1 MSIKTGGRINSTGGV
16 TAPGQDIWG
25 KRSSNVKRLSA
36 EEALNLYNNDD
47 IFALGRLANNVA
59 ETKNGRYVFFIRNIH
74 INPTNICINR
84 CRFCAFSHS
93 KGEEGAFELT
103 IDEILNKIN
112 NYLQKDKNFTE
123 VHIVG
128 GLHPDWRFE
137 YYVDLVSS
145 IKKAFPSLTIKAFT
159 ATEIDHFSRISEL
172 SVEGV
177 LEILKKNGLDI
188 MPGGGAEIFDEEIR
202 ANLCPEKVS
211 SQRWLE
217 IMEMA
222 HRMGIKTNATMLYGH
237 IEKPEHRIDH
247 LLRLRDLQDK
257 TGGFQAFIPLPY
269 QTRDITGNSSAID
282 DLKTI
287 AISRLVL
294 DNFDHIKAYWVM
306 LGERLAQIA
315 LLWGADDLEGTVMEE
330 KISHSAGG
338 TTPQGL
344 MVEDLIDLIKKAGKI
359 PVERDSF
366 YNIKETY

>member
-1 MSIKTGGRINSTGGV
+1 MSIKAGGRINSTGGV
-16 TAPGQDIWG
+16 TASGQDIG
-25 KRSSNVKRLSA
+25 SKRSSRVKRLSA
-36 EEALNLYNNDD
+36 EEALKLYKED
-47 IFALGRLANNVA
+47 IFTLGRLANNVS
-59 ETKNGRYVFFIRNIH
+59 ETKNKRYVFFIRNIH

-84 CRFCAFSHS
+84 CKFCSFSRS
-93 KGEEGAFELT
+93 KGEAGAFALT

-112 NYLQKDKNFTE
+112 NYLHRDIKFTE

-137 YYVDLVSS
+137 YYVDIVSS
-145 IKKAFPSLTIKAFT
+145 IKRAFPSLTLKAFT
-159 ATEIDHFSRISEL
+159 ATEIDHFSRISGL
-172 SVEGV
+172 SVERV
-177 LEILKKNGLDI
+177 LETLKEKGLDI
-188 MPGGGAEIFDEEIR
+188 MPGGGAEIFDKKIR
-202 ANLCPEKVS
+202 ASLCPEKIS
-211 SQRWLE
+211 SSRWLQ
-217 IMEMA
+217 IMEIA

-269 QTRDITGNSSAID
+269 QTRESSKNSGAID

-330 KISHSAGG
+330 RISHSAGG

-344 MVEDLIDLIKKAGKI
+344 RVEELIDLIKKAGKI
-359 PVERDSF
+359 PAERDSF
-366 YNIKETY
+366 YNIKRTY

>member
-1 MSIKTGGRINSTGGV
+1 MLIKAGGRINSRGV
-16 TAPGQDIWG
+16 TAPCQDIG
-25 KRSSNVKRLSA
+25 SKRSSNVKRLSA
-36 EEALNLYNNDD
+36 EEALNLYKDD
-47 IFALGRLANNVA
+47 IFTLGRLANNVS

-74 INPTNICINR
+74 INPTNICTNR
-84 CRFCAFSHS
+84 CKFCAFSRS
-93 KGEEGAFELT
+93 KGEAGAFELT

-112 NYLQKDKNFTE
+112 NYLHRDIKFTE

-137 YYVDLVSS
+137 YYVDIISS
-145 IKKAFPSLTIKAFT
+145 IKRAFPSLTLKAFT
-159 ATEIDHFSRISEL
+159 ATEIDHFSRISGL
-172 SVEGV
+172 SVERV
-177 LEILKKNGLDI
+177 LEILKEKGLDI
-188 MPGGGAEIFDEEIR
+188 MPGGGAEIFDEKIR
-202 ANLCPEKVS
+202 ASLCPEKVS
-211 SQRWLE
+211 SSRWLQ
-217 IMEMA
+217 IMEIA

-247 LLRLRDLQDK
+247 LLRLRDLQDR

-269 QTRDITGNSSAID
+269 QTRDIAGNSSAID

-344 MVEDLIDLIKKAGKI
+344 RVEELIDLIKKTGKI
-359 PVERDSF
+359 PAERDSF
-366 YNIKETY
+366 YNIKKIY